1 MLVEGGGQIGQIAR
15 HERHCI
21 DVRAR
26 IRVTRI
32 ATFAVPFD
40 GCEKDDKSG
49 SALTTSNDGL
59 VVLE

>member
-1 MLVEGGGQIGQIAR
+1 MLVEGGGQIGQIER

-40 GCEKDDKSG
+40 GCAYNKNP
-49 SALTTSNDGL
+49 T
-59 VVLE
+59 VVLR